1 MQDSV
6 FSQLEVASL
15 FGCAYYLS
23 AEEQGSKQS
32 KESEKTPKPM
42 AVYMGCV
49 GAGKA
54 KEEEGTWD
62 ALAISLSSLALF
74 GLFLPV
80 SYCAVFLPPI

>member
-1 MQDSV
+1 MQNSV

-15 FGCAYYLS
+15 TGCAYYLS
-23 AEEQGSKQS
+23 AEEQGSEQS
-32 KESEKTPKPM
+32 KESEKMPM
-42 AVYMGCV
+42 TVYMGCV

-62 ALAISLSSLALF
+62 ALAVSLFSLALF

-80 SYCAVFLPPI
+80 SHCAVFLPPI